1 MKNKVFITAFTLVEI
16 SMVFL
21 VLGILISGI
30 STGLDLYQD
39 FRITTAK
46 SLTQNSRVGRI
57 DGLVLWLESSQKS
70 SYEPNN
76 IKDGTPITKWKNIIP
91 NQLTSEKSKYDA
103 VKTSIS
109 VSGPIY
115 RENITNSL
123 PGLEFANTENRCMQ
137 VASGFDGDGK
147 NSSVFLVFE
156 TSNNWSISSD
166 YRMISR
172 WPNGH
177 AFYEIRNSN
186 TPFSNNTAWD
196 VFQYNS
202 SVLSPVKN
210 KLYNFNLIIDRSS
223 NIKFYM
229 NKKLLGSIV
238 NSWTGTYSASNL
250 YIGCKG
256 GNSALFPDAYY
267 LEIIVYDRA
276 INDSERIDVE
286 NYLSQKWGKF

>member
-1 MKNKVFITAFTLVEI
+1 MSNNFKKAFTLVEI

-115 RENITNSL
+115 RENIANSL
-123 PGLEFANTENRCMQ
+123 PGLEFVNTENRCMQ

-147 NSSVFLVFE
+147 YSSVFLVFE
-156 TSNNWSISSD
+156 TSNNWTNSLD

-172 WPNGH
+172 WPNGG
-177 AFYEIRNSN
+177 AFYEIRNGG
-186 TPFSNNTAWD
+186 TPFSNNAGYEI
-196 VFQYNS
+196 FSYNS
-202 SVLSPVKN
+202 QALSPVKN
-210 KLYNFNLIIDRSS
+210 KLYSFNLIIDRSS
-223 NIKFYM
+223 NIKFYL
-229 NKKLLGSIV
+229 NKKSLGAIA
-238 NSWTGTYSASNL
+238 NSWTGTYSFSDL
-250 YIGCKG
+250 FIGCKG
-256 GNSALFPDAYY
+256 GWASLYPDAYY

-276 INDSERIDVE
+276 INDSERIDIE
-286 NYLSQKWGKF
+286 NYLAQKWGNF

>member
-1 MKNKVFITAFTLVEI
+1 MKNKVFITAFSLVEI

-115 RENITNSL
+115 RENIANSL
-123 PGLEFANTENRCMQ
+123 PGLEFTNTENRCMQ

-147 NSSVFLVFE
+147 YSSVFLVIR
-156 TSNNWSISSD
+156 TADNWTNNIY
-166 YRMISR
+166 YRMLSR
-172 WPNGH
+172 WPASG
-177 AFYEIRNSN
+177 AFYEIRNSD
-186 TPFSNNTAWD
+186 TPFSNSTSWESFYYIPSTN
-196 VFQYNS
+196 
-202 SVLSPVKN
+202 LPIKN

-223 NIKFYM
+223 NLKFYI
-229 NKKLLGSIV
+229 NKKSLGAIA

-250 YIGCKG
+250 YIGCKA
-256 GNSALFPDAYY
+256 GNVSLFPDAYY

-276 INDSERIDVE
+276 INDSERIDIE
-286 NYLSQKWGKF
+286 NYLTQKWGNF